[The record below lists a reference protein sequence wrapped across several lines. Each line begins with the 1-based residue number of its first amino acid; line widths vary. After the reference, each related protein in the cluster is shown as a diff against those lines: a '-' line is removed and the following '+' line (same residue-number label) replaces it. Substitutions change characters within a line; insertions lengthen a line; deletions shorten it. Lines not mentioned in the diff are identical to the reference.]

1 MLHVKENVHAAGKKN
16 VQALAQA
23 QVQVQNTKKL
33 THMSST
39 ILKYSQRNSPIAEK
53 ILTCP
58 QQALSYGEHTG
69 AETCVTSYR
78 LHQTG
83 VRHLRGIRN

>member
-1 MLHVKENVHAAGKKN
+1 MLQVKKN
-16 VQALAQA
+16 VQASAQA
-23 QVQVQNTKKL
+23 QVQVQKTKKL

-58 QQALSYGEHTG
+58 QQDLSYGEHT
-69 AETCVTSYR
+69 
-78 LHQTG
+78 
-83 VRHLRGIRN
+83 